1 MKRPIQHGVEG
12 TDTDRVMS
20 VMNGLA
26 DHAETFAAIESSVRT
41 IAELMPAR
49 VSLRQGLA
57 FLFVVHADARGRRVT
72 MTDVRQS
79 FSETEHG
86 SVSVGQSIAKS
97 FQVFFEASKQEPNGL
112 NWVRQE
118 ADRDDRRKKYLVIT
132 AEGAE
137 VALKMIA
144 PPQIEGDEM

>member
-1 MKRPIQHGVEG
+1 MKRPLQHGAEG
-12 TDTDRVMS
+12 TDKDRVMA

-26 DHAETFAAIESSVRT
+26 EHADTFAAIESSVRA

-57 FLFVVHADARGRRVT
+57 FIFVVRANARGRRVT

-118 ADRDDRRKKYLVIT
+118 ADADDRRKKYLVIT

-137 VALKMIA
+137 VARKMAA
-144 PPQIEGDEM
+144 PPQIEGDEA

>member
-1 MKRPIQHGVEG
+1 MKQSPPPGTEG
-12 TDTDRVMS
+12 SDTDRLMAVMT
-20 VMNGLA
+20 GLA
-26 DHAETFAAIESSVRT
+26 GHADSFGSIEASIRT

-57 FLFVVHADARGRRVT
+57 FLFVVHANARGRRVT
-72 MTDVRQS
+72 MTDVRHS

-97 FQVFFEASKQEPNGL
+97 FQVFFEPSKQEPNGL

-137 VALKMIA
+137 VALNMIA
-144 PPQIEGDEM
+144 PNQVQRGDA